1 MNQKNTLITL
11 IIGALIIAI
20 AFVMYTKDASPTP
33 DDANMP
39 PAASSETNSETSMES
54 MQNMESADLSSE
66 DEMDEMADMTDRQN
80 SEEQSAASPEDEY
93 AGTHIMPD
101 GTIMMVD
108 GTVITGATIQADG
121 TVLLST
127 GTVIT
132 PAFDMRKDVTE
143 TDDEVTKAVVIDM
156 VGTDFSYDV
165 KQITVKKGDT
175 VTINFRSDEGFHDW
189 VIDEF
194 DAATQRVN
202 EGGTTSVTFVADEI
216 GTFQYYCS
224 VMSHREMGM
233 VGYLEVKE
241 R

>member
-11 IIGALIIAI
+11 IIGVLIIAI
-20 AFVMYTKDASPTP
+20 AFVMYTKDTSPTP
-33 DDANMP
+33 GDTNMP
-39 PAASSETNSETSMES
+39 PATNSETSMES
-54 MQNMESADLSSE
+54 MQNMESADRSTQ
-66 DEMDEMADMTDRQN
+66 DEMADMTDRQN

>member
-1 MNQKNTLITL
+1 
-11 IIGALIIAI
+11 
-20 AFVMYTKDASPTP
+20 
-33 DDANMP
+33 MP
-39 PAASSETNSETSMES
+39 PATNSETSMES
-54 MQNMESADLSSE
+54 MQNMESADRSTQ
-66 DEMDEMADMTDRQN
+66 DEMADMTGRKN
-80 SEEQSAASPEDEY
+80 SEELSAASSEDEY

-108 GTVITGATIQADG
+108 GTVITRATIQTDG
-121 TVLLST
+121 TILLST